1 MTNSKRY
8 QFTSPKAAFRRGLLN
23 AFGVPVLVLC
33 GSFLGFGALVRESG
47 LTLWL
52 GLFSTATGWALPGQI
67 AVVELLSV
75 GASFVVMVSVV
86 ALTNARLL
94 PMTVVLMPKL
104 TSSRARRWPL
114 YIAAHWVAVTG
125 WAEMMS
131 NAEKIEPPL
140 RLPYFFG
147 YSMTLWSSTL
157 VSTALGFLA
166 ADSLPSIVTLGLVF
180 LNPIYFMLVFAAD
193 LRDRMKVY
201 ALALGALL
209 GPSLHLL
216 TPDWGLLLAGT
227 LGGSLAFGAERMRRA
242 PAGKPPPGK
251 NQGVT
256 SGGGRAVDE

>member
-1 MTNSKRY
+1 MTDSERY
-8 QFTSPKAAFRRGLLN
+8 HFTTPRAAFRRGLFN

-33 GSFLGFGALVRESG
+33 GSFLGFGALVRETG

-75 GASFVVMVSVV
+75 GASHVVMVSVV
-86 ALTNARLL
+86 SLTNVRLL

-104 TSSRARRWPL
+104 RAPGKRRWPL
-114 YIAAHWVAVTG
+114 FLAAHWVAVTG
-125 WAEMMS
+125 WAELMS
-131 NAEKIEPPL
+131 NGEKIAPEL

-157 VSTALGFLA
+157 LSTALGFLA
-166 ADSLPSIVTLGLVF
+166 ADSLPTIVTLGLVF

-209 GPSLHLL
+209 GPALHLL

-227 LGGSLAFGAERMRRA
+227 LGGTLAFAAER
-242 PAGKPPPGK
+242 
-251 NQGVT
+251 VT
-256 SGGGRAVDE
+256 GRGRTK

>member
-1 MTNSKRY
+1 MTGAKRY
-8 QFTSPKAAFRRGLLN
+8 AFDTPSTAFKRGLVN

-47 LTLWL
+47 LSLWL

-67 AVVELLSV
+67 AIVELFGV
-75 GASFVVMVSVV
+75 GASLLVMASVV

-94 PMTVVLMPKL
+94 PMTVVLMPRL
-104 TSSRARRWPL
+104 ERPGARRWPL

-131 NAEKIEPPL
+131 NGDKIAREL
-140 RLPYFFG
+140 RLPYFLG
-147 YSMTLWSSTL
+147 YSMTLWLSTL
-157 VSTALGFLA
+157 VCTALGFLA

-201 ALALGALL
+201 ALALGAVL
-209 GPSLHLL
+209 GPALHLL
-216 TPDWGLLLAGT
+216 TPDWGLLLAGVI
-227 LGGSLAFGAERMRRA
+227 GGTAAFGIERLTARKA
-242 PAGKPPPGK
+242 
-251 NQGVT
+251 Q
-256 SGGGRAVDE
+256 